1 VGVSTHSIGGKHPKE
16 CRYNYSASKYNKRVL
31 KVFLDIQKK
40 IMYNPR
46 EIMRKIFPEFKVK
59 RRSFKALSLTE
70 VLIVMVIIG
79 ILLMVALPNQT
90 ALISQ
95 AKAQEAKMQLS
106 HLHTLEKQYFYMN
119 SRYSNNLTEL
129 GFEQENLVT
138 SGGNANYKVE
148 IVEASPTTFKARAT
162 AVVDF
167 DQDGQINVWEIDH
180 SKALKEIT
188 KD

>member
-1 VGVSTHSIGGKHPKE
+1 MF
-16 CRYNYSASKYNKRVL
+16 L
-31 KVFLDIQKK
+31 KVRGKERAF
-40 IMYNPR
+40 R
-46 EIMRKIFPEFKVK
+46 
-59 RRSFKALSLTE
+59 ALSLTE

-95 AKAQEAKMQLS
+95 AKAQEAKLQLT

-119 SRYSNNLTEL
+119 SRYSNNLTEV

-138 SGGNANYKVE
+138 SGGNANYKIE

-180 SKALKEIT
+180 SKMLKEIT